1 MLLLLCLLTI
11 AATVNCRSI
20 TSRHEDALKECEW
33 QRMVP
38 TPESVS
44 DEDPAAA
51 SVVLACRLRT
61 IGGTDSLL
69 SNLTST
75 QVERITALRLEC
87 SDVLFFESSLENN
100 KHDGTSFLGQ
110 LRRLRDLRIEF
121 CKIRYVPAAVLASLR
136 ELRHLS
142 LRTHNT
148 DWSAMTMEFHPD
160 SFRGLA
166 ELRSLDLADN
176 NIWTLPAE
184 LFCTLYSLTHL
195 NLSRNR
201 LQDVAEMGFSDWG
214 NGPSAPGKSCNVGLE
229 VLDLSINDI
238 IIMPDN
244 GLSSLRSL
252 QKLYI
257 EDNSL
262 TSLADRAFV
271 GLTSLQIL
279 NASSNLLVA
288 LPPEL
293 FQSTRDIK
301 EIYLQNN
308 SISVL
313 APGLLEGLDQ
323 LLVLDLS
330 ANELTS
336 NWVNRDTFSG
346 LVRLVVLNLS
356 HNDITRIDS
365 HVFQDLYSLQILNL
379 EENNIEV
386 IAEGAFSTL
395 SNLHALTLSHNSLVQ
410 LESYHFTG
418 LYVLNQL
425 FLDNN
430 HIKSIHPRTFEN
442 CTNLQDLGISGNALT
457 EVPEGIGQL
466 RYLKTLDLGEN
477 HISKLINTSFD
488 GLDQLYGLR
497 LIDNELVNIS
507 RDAFSALPSLQVL
520 NLACN
525 KIQVVDKGAFGTNP
539 TLRAIRLDGNQLTN
553 IDGVFSQLPGLVWLN
568 VSDNMLTWFDY
579 ALLPPSLEWLDMH
592 KNQVSKLGNY
602 FDIRSEL
609 QIKMLDVS
617 FNKLTEIGEA
627 SIPSSV
633 ESVFLN
639 DNMIKKVQP
648 NTFLKK
654 VNLSR
659 VVLYANEL
667 ENLDFGAL
675 RLQPVPE
682 DKELPQFYIGGNPF
696 HCDCTMEWLHRI
708 NQLSHLRQHPRVMDL
723 DTVMCRLSYSRGDT
737 KRPLLDLKPSQF
749 LCPYETHCFALCHC
763 CDFDAC
769 DCEMTCPDNCT
780 CYHDHTWSANV
791 VDCSS
796 GGHKTVPAKIPMDAT
811 EIYLDGNDLG
821 ELGSHVFIGK
831 KKLQVLYLNG
841 SNVAAIHN
849 RTFNGV
855 TSLRVLHLENNKLQ
869 ELRGFEF
876 DQLQNLN
883 ELYLDHNAIS
893 HVGNSTFSAM
903 KSLEVLRLDENKIV
917 NFSPWQQLAAAADSL
932 AQVSLNGNAWTC
944 DCESVGRL
952 EEWLQKNKDAASE
965 SNPSKMMCNGS
976 DRKSTENVADFI
988 KRCNKDNH
996 NAVATSVVQ
1005 RNPLFNNTILSE
1017 SYVPLLAASLAI
1029 IMVVFLLSTL
1039 IFIFRQ
1045 DVRLWAHSR
1054 YGIRIFSDSAPA
1066 AEIDDDRDR
1075 LYDAYM
1081 VYSIKDEDFISR
1093 VITSELEQSGYSM
1106 CLHYRDIHL
1115 MGGTSYLADSVLS
1128 ASDAS
1133 RRIIIVLSLS
1143 FLQNEWDRS
1152 EFRASLQASLEQTRM
1167 ALRRNKV
1174 IFLLTTDLQTL
1185 NLDPDLQILLR
1196 TCSVI
1201 SWGEKRFWEKLRY
1214 AMPDVV
1220 SVKKKIKKGRK
1231 SSTSVAVND
1240 LKKKVAR
1247 EGEAGRNSKVAS
1259 ARYTAAPTSLDSW
1272 YKYSVMSPPL
1282 PQQPSAPLHQA
1293 VPTPTPTQSTYVSE
1307 NSSQRTTD
1315 HEEEEEESSTTTNG
1329 SQHYDYSEHKHNYTA
1344 IDTRH
1349 HHHHPHHKNNNHR
1362 NHHHHHHRDLSSS
1375 NHVYSTI
1382 PDSIPLTHHHSR
1394 SSTSSGDPTDSSGGN
1409 YPPPM
1414 CKLNN
1419 SNDIHSLP
1427 QNPIVAPP
1435 ANGRTYFV

>member
-1 MLLLLCLLTI
+1 
-11 AATVNCRSI
+11 
-20 TSRHEDALKECEW
+20 
-33 QRMVP
+33 
-38 TPESVS
+38 
-44 DEDPAAA
+44 
-51 SVVLACRLRT
+51 
-61 IGGTDSLL
+61 
-69 SNLTST
+69 
-75 QVERITALRLEC
+75 VERITALRLEC

-100 KHDGTSFLGQ
+100 NKHDGGSFLGQ
-110 LRRLRDLRIEF
+110 LRRLRDLRIEY
-121 CKIRYVPAAVLASLR
+121 CKIRYVPSAVLASLR

-160 SFRGLA
+160 SFRGLLD
-166 ELRSLDLADN
+166 LRSLDLADN
-176 NIWTLPAE
+176 NIWTLPPE
-184 LFCTLYSLTHL
+184 LFCALYSLANL

-201 LQDVAEMGFSDWG
+201 IQDVAELGFSDWG

-229 VLDLSINDI
+229 VLDLSANDI
-238 IIMPDN
+238 ILMPDN

-257 EDNSL
+257 QDNSL
-262 TSLADRAFV
+262 TSLADRALV
-271 GLTSLQIL
+271 GLISLQIL

-293 FQSTRDIK
+293 FQSSRDIK

-330 ANELTS
+330 SNELT
-336 NWVNRDTFSG
+336 NNCVNRDTFSG
-346 LVRLVVLNLS
+346 LVRLVILNLA

-379 EENNIEV
+379 EENGIDV
-386 IAEGAFSTL
+386 IAESAFSSL
-395 SNLHALTLSHNSLVQ
+395 SNLHALTLTHNNLVQ
-410 LESYHFTG
+410 LEPHHFTG

-425 FLDNN
+425 YLDNN
-430 HIKSIHPRTFEN
+430 HIKVIHPRTFEN
-442 CTNLQDLGISGNALT
+442 CTNLQDLGISGNHLM
-457 EVPEGIGQL
+457 EVPDGIGHL
-466 RYLKTLDLGEN
+466 RYLKSLDLGDN
-477 HISKLINTSFD
+477 HISKLINTSFE

-497 LIDNELVNIS
+497 LINNELVNIS
-507 RDAFSALPSLQVL
+507 RDAFSALPTLQVL

-525 KIQVVDKGAFGTNP
+525 KIEVVDQGAFGTYPN
-539 TLRAIRLDGNQLTN
+539 LKAIRLDGNRLTN
-553 IDGVFSQLPGLVWLN
+553 IDGIFTHLPGLVWLN
-568 VSDNMLTWFDY
+568 VSDNQLTWFDY
-579 ALLPPSLEWLDMH
+579 ALLPQSLEWLDMH

-602 FDIRSEL
+602 FDTRKEL

-617 FNKLTEIGEA
+617 FNKLTEIRED
-627 SIPSSV
+627 SIPNSV

-639 DNMIKKVQP
+639 DNMIKKVQA
-648 NTFLKK
+648 NVFLKK

-659 VVLYANEL
+659 AVLYANDL
-667 ENLDFGAL
+667 ENLDFSAL
-675 RLQPVPE
+675 RLQPVSE
-682 DKELPQFYIGGNPF
+682 DKDLPQFYIGGNPF
-696 HCDCTMEWLHRI
+696 HCDCNMEWLHRI
-708 NQLSHLRQHPRVMDL
+708 NQLSHLRQHPRIMDL
-723 DTVMCRLSYSRGDT
+723 DAVTCRLSYSRGDVN
-737 KRPLLDLKPSQF
+737 RPLLDLKPSQF

-769 DCEMTCPDNCT
+769 DCEMMCPENCT

-791 VDCSS
+791 VDCSN
-796 GGHKTVPAKIPMDAT
+796 GGHKAVPARIPMDAT

-831 KKLQVLYLNG
+831 RKLQVLYLNS

-855 TSLRVLHLENNKLQ
+855 TSLRILHLENNRLQ

-876 DQLQNLN
+876 DQLENLN
-883 ELYLDHNAIS
+883 ELYLDHNAIT
-893 HVGNSTFSAM
+893 HVGNSTFSTM
-903 KSLEVLRLDENKIV
+903 RSLEVLRLDDNKIV
-917 NFSPWQQLAAAADSL
+917 NFSPWQQLAPVAGSL
-932 AQVSLNGNAWTC
+932 SKVSLDGNAWTC
-944 DCESVGRL
+944 ECESVSRL
-952 EEWLQKNKDAASE
+952 EEWLRDNVDVASG
-965 SNPSKMMCNGS
+965 SNPSKMLCLNGNN
-976 DRKSTENVADFI
+976 KKLKENVADFI
-988 KRCNKDNH
+988 KQCNKDNH

-1005 RNPLFNNTILSE
+1005 RNPLFTNSVLGD
-1017 SYVPLLAASLAI
+1017 SYVPLLAAGLAVVT
-1029 IMVVFLLSTL
+1029 VVFLASTL

-1045 DVRLWAHSR
+1045 DIRLWAHSR

-1066 AEIDDDRDR
+1066 AEVDDDRDR

-1093 VITSELEQSGYSM
+1093 IITSELEQSGYSM
-1106 CLHYRDIHL
+1106 CLHYRDIHH
-1115 MGGTSYLADSVLS
+1115 MSGTSYLADSVLS

-1143 FLQNEWDRS
+1143 FLQNEWDIP

-1167 ALRRNKV
+1167 ALRRKKV
-1174 IFLLTTDLQTL
+1174 VFLLTTDLQTFS
-1185 NLDPDLQILLR
+1185 LDPDLHILLR
-1196 TCSVI
+1196 TYTVI

-1220 SVKKKIKKGRK
+1220 AVQKNIKKNRK
-1231 SSTSVAVND
+1231 SSSVAVND
-1240 LKKKVAR
+1240 LKKKVGR
-1247 EGEAGRNSKVAS
+1247 DGESGRTTSKVAS
-1259 ARYTAAPTSLDSW
+1259 ARYIATPTSLESW
-1272 YKYSVMSPPL
+1272 YKYSAMSQPH
-1282 PQQPSAPLHQA
+1282 PQQATAPLHHT

-1315 HEEEEEESSTTTNG
+1315 HEEEESSTTTNG
-1329 SQHYDYSEHKHNYTA
+1329 SHHYEYSDHHNKLSYTA

-1349 HHHHPHHKNNNHR
+1349 PHHRHKNNNHR
-1362 NHHHHHHRDLSSS
+1362 NHHHHH
-1375 NHVYSTI
+1375 VYSTI
-1382 PDSIPLTHHHSR
+1382 PDSIPSAHPHNR
-1394 SSTSSGDPTDSSGGN
+1394 SSMSSGDPTDN
-1409 YPPPM
+1409 FPAAV
-1414 CKLNN
+1414 CKVNN
-1419 SNDIHSLP
+1419 A
-1427 QNPIVAPP
+1427 NPIV